1 MTATRGARP
10 ADGAPRGTVR
20 HVPVL
25 LPQVLQAL
33 APKAGRALH

>member
-1 MTATRGARP
+1 MATRGTGP
-10 ADGAPRGTVR
+10 AEDAPRGTVR

-33 APKAGRALH
+33 GTGSGRVLH

>member
-1 MTATRGARP
+1 MATRGTGP
-10 ADGAPRGTVR
+10 AEDAPRGTVR

-33 APKAGRALH
+33 APQAGEHLH